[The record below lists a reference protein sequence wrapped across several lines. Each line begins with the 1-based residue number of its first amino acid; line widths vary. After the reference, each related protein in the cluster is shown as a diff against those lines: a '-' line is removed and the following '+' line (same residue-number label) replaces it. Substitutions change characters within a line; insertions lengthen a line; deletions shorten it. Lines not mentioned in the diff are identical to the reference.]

1 MSVFCFK
8 GCRRTSSNKPIATDC
23 NACRNLKNA
32 ITGECVEKCPEGLEE
47 KADKTCVGKSLSDLL
62 LMALYLGW
70 GGGGEN
76 SKSDL

>member
-8 GCRRTSSNKPIATDC
+8 GCRRTSSNKPLATDC

-47 KADKTCVGKSLSDLL
+47 KADETCEGKFSYGLP
-62 LMALYLGW
+62 
-70 GGGGEN
+70 
-76 SKSDL
+76 